1 MTAQFG
7 TGVNLGEVL
16 LFVKFGRPSPKN
28 PDRIRI
34 KLLSFIKSRIDL
46 AQNLQGLSFRVY
58 STISP
63 NFLWLDYLLPGYLP
77 FHRKKVQ
84 RRYEIHLLPY

>member
-7 TGVNLGEVL
+7 TGADLGEVL
-16 LFVKFGRPSPKN
+16 LFVKFGCPSPKN

-34 KLLSFIKSRIDL
+34 ELLLFIKSRIHL
-46 AQNLQGLSFRVY
+46 AQNLQGFSFKVC

-63 NFLWLDYLLPGYLP
+63 NFL
-77 FHRKKVQ
+77 
-84 RRYEIHLLPY
+84 